1 MAVSFQR
8 PDRLKQIA
16 TAFRVNEDALQ
27 RGEPKMLSN
36 AQRAGQLGAAISQL
50 TTPFEL
56 SPAVPKA
63 KAAHLELYSACL
75 FPQSPGATGSA
86 LLNSTLQP
94 ELSSIAS
101 ISFRRLKK
109 GQKYL
114 VEFHVQL

>member
-8 PDRLKQIA
+8 PNRLKQIA

-63 KAAHLELYSACL
+63 KAAIRRVRIQELDVKLHQIRYQAVR
-75 FPQSPGATGSA
+75 PYQSWCS
-86 LLNSTLQP
+86 SSQP
-94 ELSSIAS
+94 TSSRTPL
-101 ISFRRLKK
+101 ISLRRSCR
-109 GQKYL
+109 
-114 VEFHVQL
+114 